1 MSFSTIV
8 AGGQFT
14 CARGR
19 DSAAWCWGSNN
30 YGQLGDG
37 STTNRTAPVAVRGIA
52 RVTSLHAGGAHTCA
66 VNERN
71 ETYCWGRNL
80 DGQLGAGGN
89 RDSSPLPVRVLLPP
103 R

>member
-1 MSFSTIV
+1 M

-19 DSAAWCWGSNN
+19 DASAWCWGQNN

-37 STTNRTAPVAVRGIA
+37 STTNRTVPVPVKQLS
-52 RVTSLHAGGAHTCA
+52 RVSSLHGGGAHACA
-66 VNERN
+66 VNDRS
-71 ETYCWGRNL
+71 ETYCWGRNI
-80 DGQLGAGGN
+80 DGQLGRVGDRESALV
-89 RDSSPLPVRVLLPP
+89 PIRVLLPS